1 MSRKDWA
8 GTPNFIKRFWSAMVK
23 FGSPKL
29 TEAALRTEVLYLPCL
44 DAEFEAEES
53 LKHATP
59 SN

>member
-1 MSRKDWA
+1 MSCKDWA

-29 TEAALRTEVLYLPCL
+29 TESALRTEVLCLPYL
-44 DAEFEAEES
+44 DAEFDREES
-53 LKHATP
+53 LNHANP